1 MKRPGVPRRSAPPR
15 RAAPLQRGPGPSRRR
30 SRPPLDP
37 ARREHVIARDVR
49 DGGCVIAILAR
60 EGAIEGATACRSA
73 QDGSPIDPRDRRHLT
88 YEHVKPAAGM
98 SAKAPD
104 DPRWGAAACL
114 WHNSTT
120 VETSKYRDAIR
131 DRLARLEA
139 EGRL

>member
-15 RAAPLQRGPGPSRRR
+15 RATGLQRSPGPRRR
-30 SRPPLDP
+30 PPRRQDP
-37 ARREHVIARDVR
+37 DNREHVIARDVR
-49 DGGCVIAILAR
+49 DGGCVIAILTA
-60 EGAIEGATACRSA
+60 EGAIEGATPCRSA
-73 QDGSPIDPRDRRHLT
+73 QDKALIDPRDRRHLT

-98 SAKAPD
+98 SVKAPD

-120 VETSKYRDAIR
+120 VETSKYRGAIR